1 MLIEDYRITK
11 VRDYIFEILQK
22 LLEETIEKYQINI
35 NFLPNEIDNY
45 SIDKIP
51 VKTETSIFITDEC
64 ICRDVYEFRS
74 RTLYSTQVDD
84 NLKNIGFYEKFEKKI
99 KENNKKGLLPKI
111 DGIESIECLN
121 CGSLNDNETSTAV
134 FSIQVQIEYMEVQD
148 EDD

>member
-22 LLEETIEKYQINI
+22 LLEEAIEKHQINI

-51 VKTETSIFITDEC
+51 VKTETSIFITGEC

-84 NLKNIGFYEKFEKKI
+84 NLKSIGFYEKFEKKI

-121 CGSLNDNETSTAV
+121 CGSLNDNETSTAE
-134 FSIQVQIEYMEVQD
+134 FSIQVQVEYMEVQD

>member
-11 VRDYIFEILQK
+11 LRDYIFEMLQQ
-22 LLEETIEKYQINI
+22 LLEETIEKDQINI

-134 FSIQVQIEYMEVQD
+134 FLIQVQIEYMEVQD

>member
-11 VRDYIFEILQK
+11 VRDYIFEVKKK

-51 VKTETSIFITDEC
+51 IKTETSIFITDEC

-134 FSIQVQIEYMEVQD
+134 FLIQVQIEYMEVQD